1 MVYAL
6 PNSDVF
12 VAECARA
19 HAEQFHQR
27 RSGGRGGGARA
38 AGSHA
43 ESYSARLFALVP
55 YLGPWFTCA
64 EELASLLFN
73 PTRPSTQPNS
83 FILTTKE
90 EDFYFSRVVPTLF
103 EYYRNKHGKVSVREC
118 NLSPLEI
125 LILPF
130 RGITKILGS
139 RLK

>member
-103 EYYRNKHGKVSVREC
+103 E
-118 NLSPLEI
+118 
-125 LILPF
+125 
-130 RGITKILGS
+130 
-139 RLK
+139 